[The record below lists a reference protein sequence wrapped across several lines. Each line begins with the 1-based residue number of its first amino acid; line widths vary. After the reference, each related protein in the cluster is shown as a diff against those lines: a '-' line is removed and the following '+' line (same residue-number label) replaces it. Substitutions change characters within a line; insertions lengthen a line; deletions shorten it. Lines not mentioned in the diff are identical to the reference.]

1 VAVITEAAIRELAG
15 IKGERAPI
23 TSVYLD
29 VDGRRL
35 QRHQDYEHELD
46 TMLRAAKNRAN
57 GHASVHDDL
66 RKIEQY
72 VKGGFDR
79 SRTRGLAIFACS
91 AENLWRVI
99 ELPMAVQSQL
109 VINHFPAVGQLESV
123 VQEREAI
130 GVLLADRQRARFF
143 VFEMG
148 DLVEHSELLDELP
161 RAYDER
167 GERER
172 GSVDHHVEE
181 LAHQHLRHAA
191 KVAWQVWQAT
201 PFHHL
206 AVGAADPIARQL
218 EHELHPYL
226 RDRVCGR
233 VHLQISANHAD
244 VLAAAETV
252 ELEVER
258 RKEAALVDR
267 LREAVATRGRGV
279 AGLKHTLAALNE
291 HRVDRLLVS
300 HGYHAPGWHCPS
312 TGELAVVGP
321 TSPLT
326 GERMDV
332 VEDVVEEAVEVAL
345 NRGIPVEVC
354 VGNADLDVIG
364 QIGALLR
371 Y

>member
-35 QRHQDYEHELD
+35 QRHQDYELELD
-46 TMLRAAKNRAN
+46 ALLRDGKVRAN

-72 VKGGFDR
+72 VKGGIDR

-99 ELPMAVQSQL
+99 ELPVAVQSQL

-130 GVLLADRQRARFF
+130 GVLVADRQRARFF

-148 DLVEHSELLDELP
+148 ELIERSELLDELP
-161 RAYDER
+161 RDYDER
-167 GERER
+167 GEKER
-172 GSVDHHVEE
+172 GDVAHHVEE

-201 PFHHL
+201 PFQHL
-206 AVGAADPIARQL
+206 AIGAPDAIAGQL
-218 EHELHPYL
+218 EAELHPYL

-233 VHLQISANHAD
+233 VQVSMAATHGEL
-244 VLAAAETV
+244 LAAAETI

-258 RKEAALVDR
+258 RKEAALVAK
-267 LREAVATRGRGV
+267 LRTAVATNSRGV
-279 AGLKHTLAALNE
+279 AGLKPTLTALNE
-291 HRVDRLLVS
+291 HRIERLLVS
-300 HGYHAPGWHCPS
+300 HGYHNAGWRCPS
-312 TGELAVVGP
+312 TGALAVVGP
-321 TSPLT
+321 ASPLT
-326 GERMDV
+326 GEPMEQ
-332 VEDVVEEAVEVAL
+332 VEDVVEEAVETAL
-345 NRGIPVEVC
+345 HRGIPVEVC
-354 VGNADLDVIG
+354 VGNADLDVLG
-364 QIGALLR
+364 RIGALLR